1 MYSKEKYFYPRSFL
15 NEKCFNRSWIVEGEK
30 VIASIPD
37 GDEGEAEEEAEGA
50 SHLGDNLKLPP

>member
-1 MYSKEKYFYPRSFL
+1 MYSKEKYLYPRSFL

-37 GDEGEAEEEAEGA
+37 GDEREAEEETEGA
-50 SHLGDNLKLPP
+50 SHLEVKP